1 MKVLDPI
8 PVQLNLEEFMR
19 LPSTRRLRE
28 ADVRQVMEKCRPL
41 IEPKAVY
48 TLLKVVSINGDEVL
62 LSSGHTL
69 KSIILSDML
78 KPEQSV
84 APYVVTIGSK
94 LENHVSETTKYSILQ
109 AWIMERIGD
118 YALEKTAAYI
128 RSLIEKELGGSAIS
142 FGPGTGTGKLFSID
156 QQETLFRILDPP
168 RNIGVHLTS
177 SYLMVP
183 RKSISGVLATTEKEY
198 VACQYCPRERCE
210 NRRKPFSG
218 EYFAIKCKGFSSL
231 RDEYI

>member
-1 MKVLDPI
+1 MKVIDPI

-19 LPSTRRLRE
+19 SSAARGLRE
-28 ADVRQVMEKCRPL
+28 TDVARLMDKCRPL

-48 TLLKVVSINGDEVL
+48 AFLKIVEINDDKVL

-78 KPEQSV
+78 KPGQPVVPFV
-84 APYVVTIGSK
+84 ATIGPK
-94 LENHVSETTKYSILQ
+94 LENHILENAKGSMLQ
-109 AWIMERIGD
+109 AWIMEKIGD
-118 YALEKTAAYI
+118 YALEKAVGYV
-128 RSLIEKELGGSAIS
+128 RSLIERDLGGSATS
-142 FGPGTGTGKLFSID
+142 FGPGTGTGKLFGIE
-156 QQETLFRILDPP
+156 QQEILFRILEPSK
-168 RNIGVHLTS
+168 NIGVHLTP

-183 RKSISGVLATTEKEY
+183 RKSVSSVLAVTEKEY

-218 EYFAIKCKGFSSL
+218 EYFAVKCETLVSYNK
-231 RDEYI
+231 